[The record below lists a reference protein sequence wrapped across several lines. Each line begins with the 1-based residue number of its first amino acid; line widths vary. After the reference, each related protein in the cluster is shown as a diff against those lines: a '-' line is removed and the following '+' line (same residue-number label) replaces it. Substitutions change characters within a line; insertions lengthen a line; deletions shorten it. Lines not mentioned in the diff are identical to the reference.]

1 MLKSWVCAPL
11 MDINKINDRLDSI
24 EDLQGFP
31 NERDTFRQALKKMPD
46 LERKS
51 ANIYK
56 YSIKT
61 NTSKIGL

>member
-51 ANIYK
+51 AK
-56 YSIKT
+56 
-61 NTSKIGL
+61 